1 MSARHTGTGQAPAA
15 CQRRYDVLIVG
26 AGPAGMAAA
35 RAAGGS
41 GCSVALIDDNPAPGG
56 QIWRDGPGERLPA
69 QARSLRHAIA
79 AHGRIALYASTRVIA
94 APAPHTLL
102 VESDESDESAMHLQF
117 RNLILCTG
125 ARELLLPFPGWTLP
139 GVSGAGGL
147 QALVKAGTPV
157 RGERIVIAGSGP
169 LLLAAAATARRHGAH
184 VARIAEQAPLSRLT
198 RFAGALWRWPSK
210 AAQAV
215 ALLDGHYRAGSHVVE
230 ALGDERLRAVRIS
243 QGGRTVALACDRLA
257 CGFGL
262 VPNSGLAALLG
273 CPLDPESDAIAVDAL
288 QRTGLPHVYAA
299 GECTGI
305 GGSEL
310 ALLEGRI
317 AGYAAA
323 GADDRAGALAATRAR
338 WHAFAELVRTTF
350 ALDPALKTL
359 ARADTPLCRCEDVP
373 LSAIQA
379 YPDAWMARMQSRC
392 SMGACQGRVCAT
404 AGRVLF
410 GWTRSTPRPPLSPAR
425 IGTLMLDENGRS

>member
-1 MSARHTGTGQAPAA
+1 
-15 CQRRYDVLIVG
+15 
-26 AGPAGMAAA
+26 
-35 RAAGGS
+35 
-41 GCSVALIDDNPAPGG
+41 
-56 QIWRDGPGERLPA
+56 

-79 AHGRIALYASTRVIA
+79 AHGRIALFASTRVIA
-94 APAPHTLL
+94 APASDTLL
-102 VESDESDESAMHLQF
+102 VEHDESAMHLPF

-139 GVSGAGGL
+139 GVTGAGGL

-215 ALLDGHYRAGSHVVE
+215 ALLDRHYRTGSHVVE
-230 ALGDERLRAVRIS
+230 ALGDERLRAVRIH
-243 QGGRTVALACDRLA
+243 QGDHIVALACDRLA

-262 VPNSGLAALLG
+262 VPNTGLAALLG
-273 CPLDPESDAIAVDAL
+273 CQLDPVSDAIAVNAL

-323 GADDRAGALAATRAR
+323 GADDRAGLAR
-338 WHAFAELVRTTF
+338 WRRRVR
-350 ALDPALKTL
+350 AGM
-359 ARADTPLCRCEDVP
+359 RSR
-373 LSAIQA
+373 
-379 YPDAWMARMQSRC
+379 SRC
-392 SMGACQGRVCAT
+392 GPRS
-404 AGRVLF
+404 
-410 GWTRSTPRPPLSPAR
+410 RSTPRSRPWPAPTRRCAAARMCRYRPSRRIRMPGWPGCRAAAAWAPAR
-425 IGTLMLDENGRS
+425 DASAPRPGGPCSAGRSPPRARRCLPPGSAH

>member
-1 MSARHTGTGQAPAA
+1 MSPQQSGIGQAPAS

-35 RAAGGS
+35 RAAAAS

-56 QIWRDGPGERLPA
+56 QIWRDGPGGRLPW

-79 AHGRIALYASTRVIA
+79 AQDRIALFASTRVIA
-94 APAPHTLL
+94 APASRTLL
-102 VESDESDESAMHLQF
+102 VENDESAMHLQF

-139 GVSGAGGL
+139 GVTGAGGL

-215 ALLDGHYRAGSHVVE
+215 ALLDGHYRASSHVLE
-230 ALGDERLRAVRIS
+230 ALGEERLQAVRIR

-262 VPNSGLAALLG
+262 VPNTGLAVLLG
-273 CPLDPESDAIAVDAL
+273 CALDAVSDAIAVDAL

-310 ALLEGRI
+310 ALIEGRI

-323 GADDRAGALAATRAR
+323 GADERASALTAKRAR
-338 WHAFAELVRTTF
+338 WHAFAQRVRTAF
-350 ALDPALKTL
+350 ALDPVLGTL
-359 ARADTPLCRCEDVP
+359 ARADTPLCRCEDLP
-373 LSAIQA
+373 LSAIRA
-379 YPDAWMARMQSRC
+379 HPDAWQARMQSRC
-392 SMGACQGRVCAT
+392 GMGACQGRVCVT
-404 AGRVLF
+404 AGRLLF
-410 GWTRSTPRPPLSPAR
+410 GWAQSTPRPPLSPAR